1 MVRIEFVNQGPEIP
15 KQQLQMIFEK
25 FYRMDHARSSQ
36 TGGAGL
42 GLAIAKQIVE
52 IHGGTIAAENCPEGI
67 KFIVMLPRVSP
78 DGGDGGRKN

>member
-1 MVRIEFVNQGPEIP
+1 MRNFTGLTKPGRQRAA
-15 KQQLQMIFEK
+15 KQIDIKQYADAGYQL
-25 FYRMDHARSSQ
+25 R
-36 TGGAGL
+36 L